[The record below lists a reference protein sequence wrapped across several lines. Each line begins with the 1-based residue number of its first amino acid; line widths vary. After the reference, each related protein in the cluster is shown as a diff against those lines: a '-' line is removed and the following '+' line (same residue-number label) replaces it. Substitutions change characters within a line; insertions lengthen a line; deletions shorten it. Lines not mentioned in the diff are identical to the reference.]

1 MSRRNIKSIQ
11 GISGTPPNRTYN
23 FQYGYGTLTLN
34 NCTKWQSGK
43 KNKKQKQNKKHT
55 YRPAARPKARER
67 KKGVKDTHTH
77 ARTHARTQT
86 LTRTHAHTQ
95 VASGAEG
102 RKPQLRFNSY
112 SQYDSS
118 QYLFDYNYIFVS
130 PTLVT
135 LIPVEKMD
143 TEFSEYFQAMKH
155 LFSHPETALCIVD
168 IQCHFLG
175 VIKTINFTG
184 SKRING

>member
-1 MSRRNIKSIQ
+1 MSRRNTKSIQ

-23 FQYGYGTLTLN
+23 FQYGYGTLTL
-34 NCTKWQSGK
+34 KHEMAER
-43 KNKKQKQNKKHT
+43 KNKTKKT
-55 YRPAARPKARER
+55 TTKNTCRPAARPKARER

-130 PTLVT
+130 PTVVT
-135 LIPVEKMD
+135 LISVEKMG
-143 TEFSEYFQAMKH
+143 TEFSEYFQTMKH
-155 LFSHPETALCIVD
+155 LFS
-168 IQCHFLG
+168 Q
-175 VIKTINFTG
+175 
-184 SKRING
+184 